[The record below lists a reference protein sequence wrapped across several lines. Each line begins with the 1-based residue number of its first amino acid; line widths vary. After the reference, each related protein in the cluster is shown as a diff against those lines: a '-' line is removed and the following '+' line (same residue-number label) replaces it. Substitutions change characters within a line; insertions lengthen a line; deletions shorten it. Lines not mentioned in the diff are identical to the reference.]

1 MVLRERGVAK
11 DSEEQRR
18 GRASESL
25 CPGEGFSSEAG
36 KSETEM
42 GQK

>member
-1 MVLRERGVAK
+1 MLLRERSMAK
-11 DSEEQRR
+11 DSEEQGR
-18 GRASESL
+18 GESL